1 MSLRVL
7 IVDDEA
13 PARRKLRRMLAESG
27 GVEVVGEAEDGPAGV
42 QAILAL
48 KPDLVL
54 LDIRM
59 PGLDGFGVVAEVGP
73 ARMPPVVFVTAYDDF
88 AVQAFEVQ
96 ALDYLLKPATAE
108 RLRVVLDRAR
118 QRVGKDKTASELA
131 SRLDALLAR
140 LPSSTP
146 FLQRLLVERHGRAQL
161 VPVDQVDRI
170 EAARNYVHLHVRG
183 ARLPLR
189 QTLGALAALRRLGH
203 RSGNRFLVFQTLPHT
218 LNLPPTIWRVLS
230 KCHEARNLAEYEGA
244 FQIDE
249 RLVTDLI
256 AAAAAVLAALRSA
269 APGTET

>member
-1 MSLRVL
+1 VSLRVL

-27 GVEVVGEAEDGPAGV
+27 GAEVVGEAEDGPAAV

-48 KPDLVL
+48 EPDLVL

-118 QRVGKDKTASELA
+118 QRVGKDQAASELA

-140 LPSSTP
+140 LPSATP

-161 VPVDQVDRI
+161 VPVEQVDRI

-189 QTLGALAALRRLGH
+189 QTLAALAERLDPAQFLRISRSEIVRLDAVKEFQAWFHGDYKVVLKDGTELMWSRRYRAKSGGALPFG
-203 RSGNRFLVFQTLPHT
+203 
-218 LNLPPTIWRVLS
+218 
-230 KCHEARNLAEYEGA
+230 
-244 FQIDE
+244 
-249 RLVTDLI
+249 
-256 AAAAAVLAALRSA
+256 
-269 APGTET
+269 